1 MPKTSR
7 RRVGRAQ
14 MTADKISPRMQPPTD
29 EEGHVDGCDAD
40 FDKGDLT
47 SDTELPAS
55 TGGVETVRKTHRRA
69 PQRRK

>member
-1 MPKTSR
+1 
-7 RRVGRAQ
+7 
-14 MTADKISPRMQPPTD
+14 MQPPTD
-29 EEGHVDGCDAD
+29 EESHIDGCDAD
-40 FDKGDLT
+40 FDKGDPT